1 MRLGTADCGVEGLC
15 RDCSERGVAYLADT
29 VPLAISAQYYLMR
42 NHNIIAMLTFKA
54 MQLRNI
60 SSKYQ

>member
-29 VPLAISAQYYLMR
+29 VPLAISAQY
-42 NHNIIAMLTFKA
+42 
-54 MQLRNI
+54 
-60 SSKYQ
+60 